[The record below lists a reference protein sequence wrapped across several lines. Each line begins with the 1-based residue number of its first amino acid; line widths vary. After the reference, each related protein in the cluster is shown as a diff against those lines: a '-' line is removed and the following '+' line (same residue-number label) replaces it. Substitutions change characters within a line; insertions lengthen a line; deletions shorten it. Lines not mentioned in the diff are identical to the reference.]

1 MMQTTH
7 RDAATVIPFPVQMRQ
22 VAPTAASTALSPA
35 EMARHLRLAN
45 PERARCFALA
55 MHEGVAWA
63 NEEWGAFWADVV
75 RLV

>member
-7 RDAATVIPFPVQMRQ
+7 RDAATVIPFPVPLRQ
-22 VAPTAASTALSPA
+22 VVSNASSTFLSAAD
-35 EMARHLRLAN
+35 MARHLRQTD
-45 PERARCFALA
+45 PKRARCFALA

-63 NEEWGAFWADVV
+63 NDDWGAFWADVV